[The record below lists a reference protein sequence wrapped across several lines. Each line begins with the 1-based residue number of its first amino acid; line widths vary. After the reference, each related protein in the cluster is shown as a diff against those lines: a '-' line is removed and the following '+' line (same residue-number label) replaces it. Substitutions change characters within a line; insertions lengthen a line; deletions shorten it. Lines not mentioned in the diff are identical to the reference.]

1 MGWWIIG
8 GGLLVVAVLSAALVI
23 GFFVFPRRTV
33 RAVFKPLLWML
44 YRKRLVG
51 LENLPRTGGAFV
63 VANHVSWIDGI
74 LILWMLPRNVRFIV
88 DGGNFNGGF
97 MERLAGAFDTIL
109 MSRSPKSIGRALK
122 MGREAVG
129 DGDLVGLFPEGT
141 LTRSG
146 MFQGFRPGLANMLK
160 HRPGPVVPVWLDGM
174 WGSIFSYSEGRFF
187 RKWPREPRRI
197 LTLHIGEP
205 LPAETPL
212 PIIRSRLAA
221 LGAEAMIERSSR
233 TKVLPRRI
241 LRSWKHRG
249 AGMKA
254 ADSTGAEVSGRELL
268 LRTLV
273 LRRVLA
279 REHLNNDQCV
289 GLLLPPSVA
298 GVAANVALSFDHR
311 VAVNLN
317 YTASSETLNECIAT
331 AGIRKVL
338 TSRKFMEKFDFAL
351 DAELVYLEDIR
362 PQVRTS
368 DKLAA
373 ALATYATP
381 SWLLERALG
390 LHKIKPDDLLTIVFT
405 SGSTGTPKGVML
417 SYANIGHNVDAIDG
431 AIRLRDEDTVL
442 GILPFFHSFGYAVT
456 LWGAMTL
463 SPAGVYHF
471 NPLDART
478 VGKLAERYKATVLLG
493 TPTFLRG
500 YLRRIPEEQF
510 ASLDVVV
517 AGAEKMPK
525 DLFDAFERRFGVRPI
540 EGYGATELS
549 PLVSVN
555 IPPSRSHAK
564 YQPDRCEGSV
574 GRPVAGVAAR
584 IVDPDTMEEMPGDQD
599 GMLMIHGPNVMRGY
613 MGRPDLTAEVLFD
626 GWYRTGDIARIDSDG
641 FIHITGRQ
649 SRFSKIG
656 GEMVPHLRVEEE
668 LLRLL
673 AEAGEADSQATQEG
687 GEPEEPERPLLVV
700 TSVADERKG
709 ERLIVL
715 HRRISQTPEQLRAG
729 LMASGL
735 SNLYLPAADAF
746 FEVDDIPLLGTGKL
760 DLKAAQ
766 QLAQELNARKGV
778 AQSE

>member
-1 MGWWIIG
+1 MDWWIVG
-8 GGLLVVAVLSAALVI
+8 GILLILAVLIAAVVI

-51 LENLPRTGGAFV
+51 LENLPRTGGAFI

-109 MSRSPKSIGRALK
+109 MSRSPKSIGRALR
-122 MGREAVG
+122 MGRDAVR

-146 MFQGFRPGLANMLK
+146 MFQGFRPGLSKMLK
-160 HRPGPVVPVWLDGM
+160 DRPGPVVPVWLDGM

-187 RKWPREPRRI
+187 RKWPRDPRRI

-212 PIIRSRLAA
+212 PLIRSRLAA
-221 LGAEAMIERSSR
+221 LGAEAMKARSQR
-233 TKVLPRRI
+233 TRVLPRRL
-241 LRSWKHRG
+241 LRSWKRRG
-249 AGMKA
+249 NRLKA
-254 ADSTGAEVSGRELL
+254 ADSTKVEVSGRELL

-279 REHLNNDQCV
+279 REHLGNDQCV

-298 GVAANVALSFDHR
+298 AVASNVALSFDRR

-317 YTASSETLNECIAT
+317 YTATSDTLNACIAT

-338 TSRKFMEKFDFAL
+338 TSRKFMEKFDFQL

-362 PQVRTS
+362 PQVRRS

-373 ALATYATP
+373 AVATYATP
-381 SWLLERALG
+381 SWLLERVLG
-390 LHKIKPDDLLTIVFT
+390 LQKIKPDDLLTIVFT

-431 AIRLRDEDTVL
+431 AIRLNDQDVVL
-442 GILPFFHSFGYAVT
+442 GILPFFHSFGYSVT

-463 SPAGVYHF
+463 SPAAVYHF
-471 NPLDART
+471 NPLDGRT
-478 VGKLAERYKATVLLG
+478 VGNLAERYKATVLLG

-500 YLRRIPEEQF
+500 YLRRIPKEQF
-510 ASLDVVV
+510 AWLDVVV
-517 AGAEKMPK
+517 AGAEKMPR
-525 DLFDAFERRFGVRPI
+525 DLFEAFETRFGVRPI

-555 IPPSRSHAK
+555 IPPTRSHAK

-584 IVDPDTMEEMPGDQD
+584 IVDPETMEEIPGDAQE
-599 GMLMIHGPNVMRGY
+599 GMLMISGPNVMRGY
-613 MGRPDLTAEVLFD
+613 MGRPDLTAEVIFD

-668 LLRLL
+668 LLRLI
-673 AEAGEADSQATQEG
+673 AEG
-687 GEPEEPERPLLVV
+687 GEPEEGDAEEGERPLLVV
-700 TSVADERKG
+700 TSVADQRKG

-715 HRRISQTPEQLRAG
+715 HRPISQTPEQLRAG
-729 LMASGL
+729 LIAAGL
-735 SNLYLPAADAF
+735 SNLYLPAVDAF
-746 FEVDDIPLLGTGKL
+746 FEVEDVPLLGTGKL
-760 DLKAAQ
+760 DLKGAQ
-766 QLAQELNARKGV
+766 QLAEQLTADRGV
-778 AQSE
+778 AQTE